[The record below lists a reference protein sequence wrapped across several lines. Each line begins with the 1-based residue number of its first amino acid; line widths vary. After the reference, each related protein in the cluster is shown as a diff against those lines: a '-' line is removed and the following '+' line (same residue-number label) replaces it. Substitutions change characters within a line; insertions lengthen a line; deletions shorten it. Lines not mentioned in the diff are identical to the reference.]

1 MIQPELESKSSK
13 FKSIVFGDGKKRKE
27 KRRGKKKLK
36 EHLALMVS
44 FVIWPL
50 NYKSLMGAHYFP
62 KVMWPFR
69 NSFVTMATSFQVS
82 FPWQFI
88 GSLYRSLFW
97 ESTHVTAD
105 TYIAEKLM

>member
-1 MIQPELESKSSK
+1 MTQPELESKSSK
-13 FKSIVFGDGKKRKE
+13 FKSIVFGDDKKRKRQQQKE
-27 KRRGKKKLK
+27 TERAPGPDGKVCDLASKLQ
-36 EHLALMVS
+36 V
-44 FVIWPL
+44 FD
-50 NYKSLMGAHYFP
+50 GAHYFP

-69 NSFVTMATSFQVS
+69 NSFITMATSFQVS

-97 ESTHVTAD
+97 ESTRVTAD